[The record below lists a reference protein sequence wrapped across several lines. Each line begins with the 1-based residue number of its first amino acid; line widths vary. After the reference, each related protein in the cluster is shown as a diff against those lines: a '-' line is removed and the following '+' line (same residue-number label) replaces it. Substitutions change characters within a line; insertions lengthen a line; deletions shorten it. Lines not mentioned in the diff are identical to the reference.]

1 MSHDYVL
8 EFDVPESSVPVLGV
22 PGSSFPGLS
31 VPKLWKLVLYILG
44 FLVDLRVG
52 RISQAPFV

>member
-1 MSHDYVL
+1 MSHGYVL
-8 EFDVPESSVPVLGV
+8 EFDLPESSVPVFGV
-22 PGSSFPGLS
+22 PRSSFPGLS

-44 FLVDLRVG
+44 FFVDLRVG

>member
-1 MSHDYVL
+1 MSHYVL
-8 EFDVPESSVPVLGV
+8 EFDVPESSVPALGV

-31 VPKLWKLVLYILG
+31 VPKLWKLVFYILG

-52 RISQAPFV
+52 RFSQAPFV